1 VLPASPSGLL
11 PTWTKYINKALVKQY
26 GFSYSTAAA
35 QATLTKAGYKKDS
48 SGMFLNKDGSK
59 IDLEIAVPQ
68 GWSDW
73 EAARD
78 MIAASAK
85 AAGIRI
91 TPKVKD
97 FNTWQTDRNTGKFD
111 LVVDNNYQLSD
122 NPWTYWNGI
131 FHMPVIDSG
140 TGQTFAN
147 FERYQNPT
155 AWALTQKLDKT
166 APGQTVAIKKLN
178 NQLQTV
184 LMKDLPLIPLWYNG
198 IWSQMTTQ
206 YWKNWPAANSPR
218 QFVPVM
224 WRGYLQ
230 MTGIDTI
237 THLVKSQGT

>member
-1 VLPASPSGLL
+1 
-11 PTWTKYINKALVKQY
+11 
-26 GFSYSTAAA
+26 
-35 QATLTKAGYKKDS
+35 
-48 SGMFLNKDGSK
+48 MFQNKDGSK
-59 IDLEIAVPQ
+59 IDLTIQVPQ

-78 MIAASAK
+78 MIVASAK

-91 TPKVKD
+91 TAKIGD
-97 FNTWQTDRNTGKFD
+97 FNAWQSDRNTGKFD
-111 LVVDNNYQLSD
+111 LVIDNNYQLSD

-131 FHMPVIDSG
+131 YHLPVISAG

-147 FERYQNPT
+147 FERYENPT
-155 AWALTQKLDKT
+155 AWALTVKLDKT
-166 APGQTVAIKKLN
+166 SPANTAAVKKLN
-178 NQLQTV
+178 DQLQTT

-237 THLVKSQGT
+237 THLVKSPAT

>member
-1 VLPASPSGLL
+1 M
-11 PTWTKYINKALVKQY
+11 PTWSKTINKNLVKTY
-26 GFSYSTAAA
+26 GFSHNAA
-35 QATLTKAGYKKDS
+35 KAKALLEKSGYKVDS

-78 MIAASAK
+78 MIVASAK
-85 AAGIRI
+85 DAGIRI
-91 TPKVKD
+91 HAKVKD
-97 FNTWQTDRNTGKFD
+97 FNTWQADRNTGKFD
-111 LVVDNNYQLSD
+111 LVVDNAYQLSD

-131 FHMPVIDSG
+131 YHLPVISAG

-147 FERYQNPT
+147 FERYSNPT
-155 AWALTQKLDKT
+155 AWSLTQTLDKT
-166 APGQTVAIKKLN
+166 PLSNTVKIKSIN
-178 NQLQTV
+178 DQLQKL

-198 IWSQMTTQ
+198 IWAQMTNK
-206 YWKNWPAANSPR
+206 YWTSWPAANTSR
-218 QFVPVM
+218 QYVPVM

-237 THLVKSQGT
+237 THLKSAAGGQ